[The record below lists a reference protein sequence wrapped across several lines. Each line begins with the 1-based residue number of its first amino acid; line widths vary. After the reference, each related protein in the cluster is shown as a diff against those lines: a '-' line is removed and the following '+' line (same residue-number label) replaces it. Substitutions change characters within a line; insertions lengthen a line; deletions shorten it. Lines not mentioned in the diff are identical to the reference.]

1 MSWYWESFVFA
12 IFAFAILYWL
22 LNKYAFGPLFGIM
35 EKRAELVQEQ
45 LKSAETNRTQAEQL
59 VAEQKEAIQE
69 ARKDAYNIV
78 EQAKQASTRQ
88 AEEIV
93 HKAKEDASRIKEE
106 AVRDIES
113 EKNKAIAALREQ
125 VGDMSV
131 LIASKVLEKEVD
143 AGEQQKLVNQYL
155 KEVEGDKYEQ

>member
-1 MSWYWESFVFA
+1 MSWHWESFVFG
-12 IFAFAILYWL
+12 IIAFAILYWL

-45 LKSAETNRTQAEQL
+45 LKSAETNRTKAEQL

>member
-1 MSWYWESFVFA
+1 MFA